1 MCMLHIIITGVEAA
15 NCETPGEG
23 ISGKLSDLIVNMVC
37 ATSKTSDKPA
47 HMRSLIRVFASR

>member
-1 MCMLHIIITGVEAA
+1 MLHIIITGVEAA